1 MTQHEVVILGA
12 GMSGLCMAI
21 ALERAGIT
29 DFVIVEK
36 SAGLGGTWWD
46 NRYPGAHVDVPAPLY
61 CFSFESNPRWQ
72 RRFAA
77 APEIQAYMQHCARK
91 YGVEPHLRFGRR
103 ITEARFDEDSG
114 RWAIA
119 CDDGTRYSAR
129 FFVCSTGPLSQP
141 RWPAIPGLADFRGL
155 RLHSARWDASAP
167 LQGRRVAVIGTGS
180 TASQLVPPLAEQAA
194 QLTVFQRTAN
204 WVLPRPDRR
213 YNAIDRALARLP
225 PYAAAVRAFWYRA
238 LEWGRR
244 GFDEGSLARRGML
257 RTARAHLHR
266 QIADEALRAK
276 LRPPYP
282 LGCKRLIYSNDFYP
296 ALARPNVELVTE
308 AIARITPQGI
318 VTADGRARTIDALVC
333 ATGFDIAHL
342 ASSLQVTG
350 RGGRTLAEAWRDGAQ
365 AWHGITAAG
374 FPNLFMLLGPNTTT
388 GHTSTLLYIEP
399 QVGFTIEAMLRVKRQ
414 GSRWIEVR
422 DDAMRAHNRELQS
435 RLQGS
440 VWAGCRS
447 WYRQDGDGR
456 IVALWPGFTREYV
469 AALRRPDFAAF
480 DFG

>member
-1 MTQHEVVILGA
+1 M
-12 GMSGLCMAI
+12 
-21 ALERAGIT
+21 
-29 DFVIVEK
+29 
-36 SAGLGGTWWD
+36 
-46 NRYPGAHVDVPAPLY
+46 
-61 CFSFESNPRWQ
+61 
-72 RRFAA
+72 
-77 APEIQAYMQHCARK
+77 
-91 YGVEPHLRFGRR
+91 
-103 ITEARFDEDSG
+103 
-114 RWAIA
+114 
-119 CDDGTRYSAR
+119 
-129 FFVCSTGPLSQP
+129 
-141 RWPAIPGLADFRGL
+141 
-155 RLHSARWDASAP
+155 
-167 LQGRRVAVIGTGS
+167 AVIGTGS
-180 TASQLVPPLAEQAA
+180 TASQLVPPIAEQAA
-194 QLTVFQRTAN
+194 QLHGVPAHRE
-204 WVLPRPDRR
+204 LG
-213 YNAIDRALARLP
+213 
-225 PYAAAVRAFWYRA
+225 AAAPGPAATTRSTGPWRACRPTRPRCARFWYRA

-257 RTARAHLHR
+257 RTAEAHLRR
-266 QIADEALRAK
+266 QVPDEALRAK

-318 VTADGRARTIDALVC
+318 VTADGRERTIDALVC